1 MAKLKI
7 SDDLQNIIKQ
17 VVLDTYYP
25 IGKTYITM
33 GNEDPNKTIGGTW
46 IRVWGGYIYAA
57 GKTLGQ
63 TSFQGWG
70 AQSTILTIDQMPPH
84 THRIGFRT
92 SWGSTVWDRATQDGY
107 AGPRNKGNSLVYGV
121 KDNTAYVDP
130 QYGTLFNESVGGGKG
145 HTHEIATVDVFM
157 WKRTA

>member
-33 GNEDPNKTIGGTW
+33 GSEDPNKTIGGTW
-46 IRVWGGYIYAA
+46 IKISGGYIYAA
-57 GKTLGQ
+57 AKTLGQ
-63 TSFQGWG
+63 TSFYGWG
-70 AQSTILTIDQMPPH
+70 AQSTILTVDQIPPH
-84 THRIGFRT
+84 THSYYGHYGYNREAR
-92 SWGSTVWDRATQDGY
+92 STLGWNLGDTDYNDYRVST
-107 AGPRNKGNSLVYGV
+107 
-121 KDNTAYVDP
+121 T
-130 QYGTLFNESVGGGKG
+130 GGGKG
-145 HTHEIATVDVFM
+145 HTHDIATVDVFM